1 MDKREL
7 DTFLFQYT
15 DSEKR
20 HMLTDRQVLSK
31 RYDSI
36 PKIQFQD
43 REVYLFTFSKLFEG
57 NYVCVNKESRFTYI
71 PEHIHTVIEFVYVYS
86 GNCTQVINGK
96 RVTITQG
103 DICMLDTSVP
113 HSVEYLDKD
122 DIIISIEMQKEYL
135 TRGFLLRLGDD
146 GIINRFLANT
156 LSMNTAHDQYLL
168 FKKQKENQIHSILQN
183 ILCEYYDPQFCS
195 DKVIDAYM
203 ILLFCEILR
212 QYRHQQI
219 SSTQR
224 GSQNIIEILNY
235 IENNYATT
243 SLKDTAAHF
252 GFHPNY
258 LSSYIKRNTGHSFK
272 ELVIMQKMF
281 QASFY
286 LINTDL
292 PVYEIASRVG
302 YDNLG
307 HFYRKFEALYKM
319 KPQTYRKLKSNVL
332 N

>member
-1 MDKREL
+1 MDKQQL
-7 DTFLFQYT
+7 DTFLFTYT

-20 HMLTDRQVLSK
+20 HMLDDKRTLSK
-31 RYDSI
+31 RYDLI
-36 PKIQFQD
+36 PRITFQG
-43 REVYLFTFSKLFEG
+43 REVYQFTFTHLFEDR
-57 NYVCVNKESRFTYI
+57 YVCVNKESRFTYI
-71 PEHIHTVIEFVYVYS
+71 PEHIHTVIEFLYVYS
-86 GNCTQVINGK
+86 GSCTQIINGK
-96 RVTITQG
+96 KVTMAQG
-103 DICMLDTSVP
+103 DICMLDTCVP
-113 HSVEYLDKD
+113 HSVEYLGQN
-122 DIIISIEMQKEYL
+122 DIIISIEMRKEYL

-156 LSMNTAHDQYLL
+156 LSMDTAHDQYLL
-168 FKKQKENQIHSILQN
+168 FKRQKENQIHSIIQN

-195 DKVIDAYM
+195 DKVIDAHM

-219 SSTQR
+219 SSGQK
-224 GSQNIIEILNY
+224 GNQNIIEILNY
-235 IENNYATT
+235 IETHYGTT
-243 SLKDTAAHF
+243 SLQDTADHF

-258 LSSYIKRNTGHSFK
+258 LSSYIRKHTGHSFK

-292 PVYEIASRVG
+292 PVYEIANRVG

-307 HFYRKFEALYKM
+307 YFYRKFEELYKM
-319 KPQTYRKLKSNVL
+319 KPMLYRKLKADVL